1 MSADTQKLPV
11 VGPPGAEPPAESA
24 SRRPRRRG
32 WMRWEAS
39 LIGSAEGVSLRLE
52 SALVAPLHAAV
63 VRSGDAYE
71 LWDLNTKTGTFVNG
85 ARIIRAVLREG
96 DQIGI
101 GPFRLRF
108 AGEGPSPRRRP
119 ADPQESV
126 AATVIPPLPPRPV
139 VERTGSPPAGNR
151 EDSSVLAN
159 VLDSSPPP
167 TLSPDPT
174 GLRALLEA
182 AREEAPPSRSAAA
195 SPPRIGP
202 PVLDQPVPHRSCE
215 PPPPAY
221 LLEIERELEQ
231 LRGELGN
238 LAGKVDDPT
247 PADWP

>member
-1 MSADTQKLPV
+1 
-11 VGPPGAEPPAESA
+11 
-24 SRRPRRRG
+24 
-32 WMRWEAS
+32 MRWEAS

-63 VRSGDAYE
+63 VRSGDVYE

-85 ARIIRAVLREG
+85 APIVRAVLREG

-108 AGEGPSPRRRP
+108 AGEGPSPRRRSASRESSRDGNP
-119 ADPQESV
+119 RDGNPQQSP
-126 AATVIPPLPPRPV
+126 AATVIPPLPPRLGA
-139 VERTGSPPAGNR
+139 ERPGSPPAANR

-182 AREEAPPSRSAAA
+182 AREEAPPSRSAA
-195 SPPRIGP
+195 SVPPRIGP
-202 PVLDQPVPHRSCE
+202 AVVDRPVAHGPVAHGPVNRKPAAEDSRSCE

-231 LRGELGN
+231 LRGELGS